1 MNGLNLTW
9 QLGDRLIKPG
19 PAAKGFLP
27 RPWKLL
33 VKVFY
38 ENLSQEPSI
47 SVASLTR
54 DLIIF
59 LILGKTDLET
69 PGRINTFPVRLKSSI
84 GMPRGHQ
91 KRVRSF
97 FFIHGEVLRGALNA
111 L

>member
-1 MNGLNLTW
+1 MNERVKPYMAAR
-9 QLGDRLIKPG
+9 DRLIKPG
-19 PAAKGFLP
+19 RAAKGFLP

-69 PGRINTFPVRLKSSI
+69 PGRINTFPVKIEIVDWHAARPSKK
-84 GMPRGHQ
+84 G
-91 KRVRSF
+91 SF
-97 FFIHGEVLRGALNA
+97 LFPYSWGSA
-111 L
+111 